1 MDPKDQLPAKWPRL
15 NAEEMLRRLTAAGV
29 DFVVIGGIA
38 VILSGSARLTRDL
51 DIVFAPDDDNL
62 EALGRVLQGLDAR
75 LREVDEP
82 VPFVPDGRTLR
93 KVQLLTLTTSEGWLD
108 IHREVDGM
116 PRYEE
121 LRRHAERLDVGDFN
135 VLVASPDDMIAMKRE
150 AGRPIDLQDIEE
162 LEAIKRLRR
171 RIKPD

>member
-1 MDPKDQLPAKWPRL
+1 MDPKDQLPATWPRL